1 MFFCSTG
8 GPGRLYR
15 RTIVD
20 GVGRPDAKR
29 QADVRSALRT
39 TGRESDDGSG
49 TSIADI
55 PEHRVRDKATV
66 KQLLQEH
73 REIGIVR
80 LVIGFSL
87 ILWGIGWLACQVEGT
102 PVSKTPMNRAAT
114 NRAAT
119 NRATVT
125 TDDHWVRTAD
135 GWEKTGQ
142 WMLSPQHAPT
152 LHPLVV
158 ASLEGLFSL
167 MALIAFPTAWTG
179 DAASP
184 AGKRSRMMIEHGRGD
199 IAHGQT
205 SLSAAR

>member
-1 MFFCSTG
+1 MMFFCSTG

-15 RTIVD
+15 RIIVD

-102 PVSKTPMNRAAT
+102 PVSKATMNKAPMNK
-114 NRAAT
+114 
-119 NRATVT
+119 ATVV

-142 WMLSPQHAPT
+142 WTLGPKHAPT

-158 ASLEGLFSL
+158 ASLEGMFSL
-167 MALIAFPTAWTG
+167 IALIAFCPTRP
-179 DAASP
+179 S
-184 AGKRSRMMIEHGRGD
+184 
-199 IAHGQT
+199 
-205 SLSAAR
+205 